1 MAFSLY
7 VYTCIHIYIY
17 VCMFIYVYIDM
28 HISPAPRA
36 SGPQGPARD
45 AKSEKLQTCFFCV
58 VWLKCNNN
66 RCFSVCALYVAVRM
80 HLYVYIYIYEAPR
93 GGIYSYIYI

>member
-1 MAFSLY
+1 
-7 VYTCIHIYIY
+7 
-17 VCMFIYVYIDM
+17 M

-66 RCFSVCALYVAVRM
+66 RCFSVCALYVVVRM
-80 HLYVYIYIYEAPR
+80 HLYVYIYIYIR
-93 GGIYSYIYI
+93 GPTRRNILIHIHITIVIHIT